1 MTYSQIEIPLKST
14 KNDGL
19 LTLNKYRGLTYNA
32 QKIIDMEKF
41 YKILY
46 EMVVKGKLNKS
57 NLMTNRTMLVLEFKP
72 LSRNSDLDNASFILK
87 PILDTL
93 ESTYVTL
100 NGDKIIGL
108 TFENAHKGFKG
119 SLVGTEFL
127 KNDNVKNIPESYSVY
142 TGNSKKGYPYV
153 NLFYTND
160 EDEYLRLIRQA
171 HKVSVAE
178 SEALNAEHNFY
189 NLINKP

>member
-1 MTYSQIEIPLKST
+1 MTFSQIEIPLKSP

-19 LTLNKYRGLTYNA
+19 LTLNKYRGLTYNE
-32 QKIIDMEKF
+32 QKLIDMEKF
-41 YKILY
+41 YKILN
-46 EMVVKGKLNKS
+46 EMVVKGELNKS

-100 NGDKIIGL
+100 NGETIIGVS
-108 TFENAHKGFKG
+108 FENAHKGFKG

-127 KNDNVKNIPESYSVY
+127 KNDNVKNIPECYSVY

-171 HKVSVAE
+171 HKVSVTA